1 LGKKNL
7 FEYMFPALDGVFHG
21 MWVAPLEGSMRQ
33 PERSLAS
40 MGNWAAGES
49 TVVRHT
55 ARHRLLRVLAYVAV
69 LALPIAAYATG
80 VYTLSWSWNP
90 GRVSLVSAQTVLLL
104 ATVLVSAAGGFLIW
118 STATSMARATEVE
131 ARLGQLN
138 DTLSRRLGESAP
150 LVNSFTRMLATIER
164 QTDEINQFT
173 ERLGGA
179 YQEIEAAKAR
189 LEEVSFTD
197 ELTRLYNRRFF
208 SMRLEEETDR
218 YRRFGHPFS
227 LVLLD
232 LDGFKQINDELGHVA
247 GDETL
252 RAVADLL
259 LKNSRAIDVIS
270 RYGGDEFAILLVE
283 TPRAVAFAYAERIRA
298 RLSACSLSHGRQLTA
313 SLGTV
318 CVPMD
323 AVSADALFRA
333 ADEALYAAKRAGKN
347 RVAVG
352 GGLDRGASPVPEV
365 AVR

>member
-1 LGKKNL
+1 MQQRERYLG
-7 FEYMFPALDGVFHG
+7 
-21 MWVAPLEGSMRQ
+21 
-33 PERSLAS
+33 S

-49 TVVRHT
+49 TAVRHG
-55 ARHRLLRVLAYVAV
+55 ARYRLLRVLAYIAV
-69 LALPIAAYATG
+69 LALPIAAYATV
-80 VYTLSWSWNP
+80 VYTLSWSWAP
-90 GRVSLVSAQTVLLL
+90 GQASLVSGQTVLLL
-104 ATVLVSAAGGFLIW
+104 VTVLVSAAGGFLIW
-118 STATSMARATEVE
+118 TTATSMVRATQVE
-131 ARLGQLN
+131 ARLDQLN
-138 DTLSRRLGESAP
+138 DMLSHLLGESAP
-150 LVNSFTRMLATIER
+150 PVNSFTRMLATIER

-208 SMRLEEETDR
+208 SMRLEEEMDR

-247 GDETL
+247 GDEAL

-283 TPRAVAFAYAERIRA
+283 TPRAVAFAYTERIRA
-298 RLSACSLSHGRQLTA
+298 CLSACVLSHRRALTA

-318 CVPMD
+318 CVPVD

-352 GGLDRGASPVPEV
+352 GGLDRAAAPVPEV

>member
-1 LGKKNL
+1 MSAFLG
-7 FEYMFPALDGVFHG
+7 GVFPG
-21 MWVAPLEGSMRQ
+21 MWVALLKASMRQ

-40 MGNWAAGES
+40 KGNGTAGET
-49 TVVRHT
+49 TVVRRG
-55 ARHRLLRVLAYVAV
+55 ASHRLLRAVAYVAV
-69 LALPIAAYATG
+69 LALPIAAYALG
-80 VYTLSWSWNP
+80 VYTLSWSWAP
-90 GRVSLVSAQTVLLL
+90 GQASLVSGQTVPLLI
-104 ATVLVSAAGGFLIW
+104 TVLVSAAGAFLIW

-131 ARLGQLN
+131 ARLDHLN
-138 DTLSRRLGESAP
+138 DALTHRLGESAP

-197 ELTRLYNRRFF
+197 EVTRLYNRRFF
-208 SMRLEEETDR
+208 SMRLEQEAHR

-232 LDGFKQINDELGHVA
+232 LDGFKQINDELGHLA

-252 RAVADLL
+252 RAVADVL

-283 TPRAVAFAYAERIRA
+283 TPRAVAIAYAERIRA
-298 RLSACSLSHGRQLTA
+298 CLSACSFSHGRQLTA

-318 CVPMD
+318 CVPVD
-323 AVSADALFRA
+323 ALSAVALFRA

-347 RVAVG
+347 RVALG
-352 GGLDRGASPVPEV
+352 GGLDRAGAPAPEV
-365 AVR
+365 AIR

>member
-1 LGKKNL
+1 MAG
-7 FEYMFPALDGVFHG
+7 
-21 MWVAPLEGSMRQ
+21 MRQ

-40 MGNWAAGES
+40 MGNVATGES
-49 TVVRHT
+49 TVVRQGVIYN
-55 ARHRLLRVLAYVAV
+55 LLRALAYVAV
-69 LALPIAAYATG
+69 LALPIAAYAMG
-80 VYTLSWSWNP
+80 VYTLSWPWAP
-90 GRVSLVSAQTVLLL
+90 GQPSLVSGQTVLLL
-104 ATVLVSAAGGFLIW
+104 VTVLVSAAGGFLIW
-118 STATSMARATEVE
+118 STATSTARATEAE
-131 ARLGQLN
+131 ARLDQLN
-138 DTLSRRLGESAP
+138 ATIGHRLGESVP

-189 LEEVSFTD
+189 LEEVSFAD
-197 ELTRLYNRRFF
+197 EVTRLYNRRFF
-208 SMRLEEETDR
+208 SIRLEEETDR

-270 RYGGDEFAILLVE
+270 RYGGDEFAVLLVE
-283 TPRAVAFAYAERIRA
+283 TPRAVALAYAERIRTC
-298 RLSACSLSHGRQLTA
+298 LSASSFAHGRPLTA

-318 CVPMD
+318 CVPVD

-352 GGLDRGASPVPEV
+352 GGLDRAAVPLAEA